1 MRHSALRNWL
11 LRLSNWRSCQRSG
24 ATLSAGTAAAAA
36 TALVLP
42 LLDALVVLLPLL
54 VLVDFVLLALL
65 EVLVLLALL
74 FFVVRGGAGW
84 CGGEGSHQR
93 SQCNF
98 VLIIIYSLV
107 SEAEEIITNLP
118 LEAFDTSRII
128 LVLFFQAFAA
138 SPTFRWRT
146 CGR

>member
-42 LLDALVVLLPLL
+42 LDALVVLLPLL

-65 EVLVLLALL
+65 EVLVLGAALL
-74 FFVVRGGAGW
+74 CGAWWRRLVRRRGQPSAQPVQFCLNHHIQPCIRSGGDY
-84 CGGEGSHQR
+84 H
-93 SQCNF
+93 
-98 VLIIIYSLV
+98 
-107 SEAEEIITNLP
+107 
-118 LEAFDTSRII
+118 
-128 LVLFFQAFAA
+128 
-138 SPTFRWRT
+138 
-146 CGR
+146 